1 MNPTLTVIVPVF
13 NRAHIVRDTL
23 DSIARQRV
31 APDCLIVVDNNSTD
45 ASAETV
51 KQWISEYS
59 GPMRCEFASE
69 PKPGSAAARNRGLA
83 LADTELVS
91 FFDSDDKVRPDYAE
105 SIKEAFSSDPQLD
118 LVYWAVKHHPIAGRP
133 RRLRFSSR
141 GDIAFQIF
149 HSFLA
154 TQRFAVK
161 RDFFIR
167 VEGWDESVFVWNDW
181 ELGIRM
187 LLHHPRMR
195 SIPRVLAD
203 TYAQADSITGPSFFS
218 RREKIE
224 WALGRA
230 EADIRRYA
238 SADRLHLL
246 SLLDLRRA
254 ILAGLYRREGNEA
267 AGRRLLAEAVESARL
282 LPGGERLA
290 RLCRTAAS
298 LTSLGMRGADRLS
311 LLV

>member
-195 SIPRVLAD
+195 SIRRHLRAGRQHHRPVVLLAPREDRVGSWPCRGRHTPLCLCRPSAPALAPRP
-203 TYAQADSITGPSFFS
+203 APRHPGRPLPPRGERGRRPPSARRGGGIGPASSRGRASGPSLPHGRLAHVARHA
-218 RREKIE
+218 RR
-224 WALGRA
+224 RPPQ
-230 EADIRRYA
+230 
-238 SADRLHLL
+238 S
-246 SLLDLRRA
+246 
-254 ILAGLYRREGNEA
+254 AGLTR
-267 AGRRLLAEAVESARL
+267 
-282 LPGGERLA
+282 P
-290 RLCRTAAS
+290 
-298 LTSLGMRGADRLS
+298 
-311 LLV
+311 